1 MSIFLPIRSKF
12 FAWESGIFA
21 EKVLSSWPENW
32 YWPENGHEKKIA
44 LYIKFICHVD
54 ISHLHYSRFARPFWG
69 GERVKYAYLHTKNSV
84 YIESK
89 YTFEIRIIFGML
101 FEYFGMDLSVSMRIF
116 PFVCVSM
123 YILSLVCIFYGWY
136 AFLTFGMPFGMRFLP
151 LVCVF
156 YVWYAY
162 FTICSCYLPF
172 EGIFW
177 LWQTI
182 FTFDIHFLRLVWKFY
197 LSCAMNNYIFL
208 KKKE

>member
-1 MSIFLPIRSKF
+1 MNIGQKMDMKKRS
-12 FAWESGIFA
+12 
-21 EKVLSSWPENW
+21 
-32 YWPENGHEKKIA
+32 
-44 LYIKFICHVD
+44 LYILSLYVMLILAIFI
-54 ISHLHYSRFARPFWG
+54 IPASLFPEG
-69 GERVKYAYLHTKNSV
+69 GRVKYAYLHTKNSV

-101 FEYFGMDLSVSMRIF
+101 FKYFGMDMSVSMRIF

-172 EGIFW
+172 EGIF
-177 LWQTI
+177 
-182 FTFDIHFLRLVWKFY
+182 
-197 LSCAMNNYIFL
+197 
-208 KKKE
+208 